1 MRYTQFLFLNAEP
14 LHDIF
19 VILSQSGWRVCW
31 REPYPVP
38 WGVSWGCWCAV
49 SGLLILSTPHSDLSK
64 ISCSAGTRHVHQ
76 QALSP
81 SQDIQSNI
89 PLLLLKEMTR
99 KAQLYSHS
107 VPAHLW
113 DFLSDLTFPRHFS
126 SRKKS
131 GKKLQK
137 QCQIPD
143 EFICASSPLSISP
156 CGPIPSIDLHRRQ
169 AEIEKKKEKKS

>member
-1 MRYTQFLFLNAEP
+1 MLEGAISRTMRS
-14 LHDIF
+14 
-19 VILSQSGWRVCW
+19 VV
-31 REPYPVP
+31 
-38 WGVSWGCWCAV
+38 
-49 SGLLILSTPHSDLSK
+49 GLLVRSLWSPDTVNTTPDLSK

-81 SQDIQSNI
+81 SQNIQSNI

-99 KAQLYSHS
+99 KTHRDSHP
-107 VPAHLW
+107 VPAHDLNL
-113 DFLSDLTFPRHFS
+113 LSDLTFARHFS